1 MKRRGNDEGLI
12 RCRSDGRWEVRV
24 RFGNDIDGE
33 EVRKTRYAP
42 TKDAAVKLLSELRQD
57 KHHRVADDAIMVG
70 EWLDQWF
77 KKQLVVRDWKP
88 STVRCYEGAIEQHLK
103 PMFGTTTLERLTAMQ
118 IEDWLVG
125 YKKKHGMRRCLELG
139 VLVLRQALDE
149 AVRFDYVRRN
159 VAKLVR
165 MPKRTARRKIEPLTR
180 DEAKALLDEAQHHR
194 LGALFRVAL
203 SVGLRLGEA
212 TGLKWCDV
220 DLDTGLIKVRRQLQR
235 VGAGLLVEQ
244 SLKTEASRRDIV
256 LPASCVQELQRHST
270 RQLEARLKAGDAWID
285 RSPEDEYVFTTYSPR
300 TGGQVGGPL
309 HPRNVLRAFHRVCE
323 KAGIRRIRFHDL
335 RHSTATLLID
345 RGDPLVDVSQ
355 LLGHADIRTT
365 ANIYT
370 DWTGVKAARV
380 AQHMDEILQ
389 DDGQMVVKMV
399 VKQ

>member
-1 MKRRGNDEGLI
+1 MKRRGNDEGQI
-12 RCRSDGRWEVRV
+12 RRRSDGRWEVRV
-24 RFGNDIDGE
+24 RFGNDIDGTS
-33 EVRKTRYAP
+33 VRKCRYAP
-42 TKDAAVKLLSELRQD
+42 TKDAAVKLLAELRQD
-57 KHHRVADDAIMVG
+57 KEHRVSGDGIEVG
-70 EWLDQWF
+70 EWLDKWF
-77 KKQLVVRDWKP
+77 TKQQVACDWKP
-88 STVRCYEGAIEQHLK
+88 STAKSYRGAIDRYLK
-103 PMFGTTTLERLTAMQ
+103 PAFGKTTLERLTALQ
-118 IEDWLVG
+118 IEDWLVR
-125 YKKKHGMRRCLELG
+125 YKKKHGMRRCIEVG

-180 DEAKALLDEAQHHR
+180 DEARALLDEAQHHR

-220 DLDTGLIKVRRQLQR
+220 DLDTGLIKVRRQLQS

-244 SLKTEASRRDIV
+244 SLKTEASRRNIV
-256 LPASCVQELQRHST
+256 LPARCVEELQMHYT
-270 RQLEARLKAGDAWID
+270 RQLEARLKAGDEWND
-285 RSPEDEYVFTTYSPR
+285 GSPEAEYVFTTYSPR
-300 TGGQVGGPL
+300 KGGQVGGPL
-309 HPRNVLRAFHRVCE
+309 HPRNVLRALHRVCD